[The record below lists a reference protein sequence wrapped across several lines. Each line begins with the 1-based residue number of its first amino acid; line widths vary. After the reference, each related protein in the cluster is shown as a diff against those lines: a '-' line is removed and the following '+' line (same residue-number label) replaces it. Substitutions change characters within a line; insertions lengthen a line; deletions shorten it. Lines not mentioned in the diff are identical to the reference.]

1 LIVTGDWMPIS
12 IFKNKN
18 NHFVNQT
25 KKANLENS
33 TGWWSS
39 IAQGDFDKDGDTDYI
54 VGNLGLNYKSKATKK
69 EPFEV
74 YAKDFDKNGSLDV
87 VLSYYNEGKLYP
99 VRGRS
104 CSSNQNPEIAKKFP
118 TYDKFSVA
126 DVDQVYGK
134 DELKDALHY
143 QAKVFT
149 SSYVENLGNGKFKI
163 LPLPN
168 LAQLSSINKTLIKDY
183 DGDGN
188 LDCVIAGNLYV
199 SEIETTRNDSSI
211 GLFLK
216 GDGKG
221 NFKAVSRLESGFFA
235 PGDVKDMLPVTTKD
249 HSNLI
254 IVASNRGK
262 LQVIK
267 VLK

>member
-1 LIVTGDWMPIS
+1 MPIS
-12 IFKNKN
+12 IFKNEN

-25 KKANLENS
+25 KKAGLENS

-39 IAQGDFDKDGDTDYI
+39 IAKGDFDKDGDMDYI
-54 VGNLGLNYKSKATKK
+54 VGNLGLNYKSKATIK

-74 YAKDFDKNGSLDV
+74 YAKDFDNNGSLDI

-104 CSSNQNPEIAKKFP
+104 CSSDQNPKVGKKFKS
-118 TYDKFSVA
+118 YDQYSVA

-134 DELKDALHY
+134 KELESALHY
-143 QAKVFT
+143 QAKNFA
-149 SSYVENLGNGKFKI
+149 SGYLENLGNGKFKFKK
-163 LPLPN
+163 LPN
-168 LAQLSSINKTLIKDY
+168 LAQLSSINKTLVDDY

-188 LDCVIAGNLYV
+188 LDFVIAGNLYE
-199 SEIETTRNDSSI
+199 SEIETPRNDSSI

-221 NFKAVSRLESGFFA
+221 NFKAISRVKSGFFT
-235 PGDVKDMLPVTTKD
+235 PGDVKDMVALTTKK
-249 HSNLI
+249 NQKLI
-254 IVASNRGK
+254 LTISNRGK
-262 LQVIK
+262 LNVVK
-267 VLK
+267 VLSKK